1 MPKFAANNNNYKRGL
16 KMYFVANLLIMNLI
30 VIGFYKYAKNT
41 STEAYMM
48 IQARPYSEYY

>member
-41 STEAYMM
+41 STKALK
-48 IQARPYSEYY
+48 